1 MDNIGEIVNKILISL
16 FPSVSRHCHRRL
28 CSAAA
33 AAVPPLLLNS
43 FGNRFHYSLD
53 YCTISNSI
61 YLTFIQVES
70 FISDLLKYSYTA
82 IWCWLCL
89 CFVECIWSR
98 IWTETLQRIR
108 FFPTKSTF
116 QGNEKKSVFVVWK
129 STPFFF
135 GIERYNSDFILNFP
149 TWLEN
154 ECIKNSSF
162 WCWKSSEFL
171 ENHKKGI
178 LWFSFWE
185 FLAVCVSVS
194 GTVYVLPMNY
204 RCR

>member
-1 MDNIGEIVNKILISL
+1 MLHWIGEQHTISRGSIETHSAFDMDHIEEIVNKILISL

-89 CFVECIWSR
+89 CFVECIWLR
-98 IWTETLQRIR
+98 IWTETLQRIP
-108 FFPTKSTF
+108 FFPTKSSF

-129 STPFFF
+129 STP
-135 GIERYNSDFILNFP
+135 I
-149 TWLEN
+149 
-154 ECIKNSSF
+154 
-162 WCWKSSEFL
+162 FL
-171 ENHKKGI
+171 WNWA
-178 LWFSFWE
+178 LQFRLYS
-185 FLAVCVSVS
+185 
-194 GTVYVLPMNY
+194 
-204 RCR
+204 